1 MLRLPYKI
9 LKYKLVILRPP
20 YKIVVCRE
28 KSELSLGCI
37 MKDGTGGFSG
47 GHVSGAPFAESG
59 CLGTWCR
66 NCPEDCNEIPEVVS
80 NRSHVL
86 YEQKMW
92 VV

>member
-47 GHVSGAPFAESG
+47 GHVSGAPFAKSG
-59 CLGTWCR
+59 CLGIAKTDR
-66 NCPEDCNEIPEVVS
+66 DLV
-80 NRSHVL
+80 
-86 YEQKMW
+86 QKLSRRL
-92 VV
+92 